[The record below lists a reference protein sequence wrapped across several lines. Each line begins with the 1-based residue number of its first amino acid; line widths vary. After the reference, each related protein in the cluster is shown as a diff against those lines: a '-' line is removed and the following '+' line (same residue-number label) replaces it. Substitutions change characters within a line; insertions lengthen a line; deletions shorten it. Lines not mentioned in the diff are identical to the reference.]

1 MVTFKVVIGTKDG
14 KCVQKEVGEPDSKSL
29 IGKKVGDTIKGESFG
44 LTGYEFLI
52 TGGSDYAGFP
62 MRKDIPGQGRKRIL
76 AITGVGM
83 KKARKGQR
91 QRKTVCGNTI
101 HSNISQINLKITQ
114 EGKNP
119 LTEPKKEEKA
129 KPEEAKKE
137 TPKEEVKK

>member
-1 MVTFKVVIGTKDG
+1 MITFKVVIGTKDG
-14 KCVQKEVGEPDSKSL
+14 KCIQKEVGEPDSKSL
-29 IGKKVGDTIKGESFG
+29 IGKKIGDTIKGELFG

-52 TGGSDYAGFP
+52 TGGSDHAGFP

-76 AITGVGM
+76 AVEAIGL

-114 EGKNP
+114 EGKMP
-119 LTEPKKEEKA
+119 LA
-129 KPEEAKKE
+129 A
-137 TPKEEVKK
+137 PKEEEKKEGEATPEEDKK